1 MDPHR
6 NPYAPGAG
14 FPPPELAGRD
24 EIIERAAIAI
34 SRIRAGR
41 ASRSII
47 LYGLRGVGKTVLL
60 NKIRLD
66 AEARGVAAVVMEAP
80 EDRSLPALLAPA
92 LRSTLIRFSRSEALR
107 TRARSAMRALASFV
121 SVFKVKY
128 EDVEVGFDIEPD
140 RGVADSGDLA
150 ADLADLLA
158 TVGRVAGEREA
169 ALILYLDELQYVAEE
184 QLAAL
189 IFALH
194 RVGQDQLPV
203 NMIAAGLPQ
212 LLGRMGRAKSYAER
226 PFEFVEIDRLNPT
239 AARDALCKPAEWEGV
254 AFAEDAIAEILD
266 RTRGYPYFL
275 QEWGKH
281 CWNVAESSPISKEDA
296 NLATASALAELDAG
310 FFRVRFDRLTP
321 AEKRYLRAMSE
332 LGPGPHRSGD
342 IAEKLGKKVQ
352 SVGFIRN
359 SLISKGMVF
368 SAAHGDLQFTVPLFE
383 GFMKRIMPDFV

>member
-24 EIIERAAIAI
+24 DITERAAIAI

-80 EDRSLPALLAPA
+80 EDRSLPASLAPA
-92 LRSTLIRFSRSEALR
+92 LRSTLIRLSRSEALR
-107 TRARSAMRALASFV
+107 ARASSAMRALASFV

-158 TVGRVAGEREA
+158 TVGRVAEEREA

-203 NMIAAGLPQ
+203 TMIAAGLPQ
-212 LLGRMGRAKSYAER
+212 LLGRRGRAKSYAER
-226 PFEFVEIDRLNPT
+226 LFEFVEIDRLNPA
-239 AARDALCKPAEWEGV
+239 AARDALCKPAEREGV
-254 AFAEDAIAEILD
+254 AFAEDAVVEILD
-266 RTRGYPYFL
+266 QTRGYPYFL
-275 QEWGKH
+275 QEW
-281 CWNVAESSPISKEDA
+281 ESIVGTLPGPLRSAGRTPIRRPPPPWPNS
-296 NLATASALAELDAG
+296 TPASFAC
-310 FFRVRFDRLTP
+310 FDRLTP
-321 AEKRYLRAMSE
+321 AEKRYLRAMAE

-368 SAAHGDLQFTVPLFE
+368 SAAHGDLQFTVPLFA
-383 GFMKRIMPDFV
+383 GFMKRIMPEMP